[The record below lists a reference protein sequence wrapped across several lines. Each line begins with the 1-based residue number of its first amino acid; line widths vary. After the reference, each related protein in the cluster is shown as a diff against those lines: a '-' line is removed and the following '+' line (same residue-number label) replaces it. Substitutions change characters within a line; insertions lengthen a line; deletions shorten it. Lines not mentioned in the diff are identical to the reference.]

1 MNKQQFQAL
10 PEAQRLQLQERLQE
24 QGFYQDEIDGV
35 WGPATAAAFKAQELS
50 QAQDQGPT
58 DNEVRLKELELAGD
72 EREEQQE
79 EKAEQE
85 SPIGIARRVGATL
98 GAPLAGYGLGRW
110 GIGGGLNYAAD
121 KAQEAR
127 NESLAKAAENRRSGL
142 ATRDGALAGA
152 QRSGALPPRN
162 SFLRIGGR
170 MLPHTIAG
178 GGMIG
183 KGAAVMA
190 GMEENAPPVREDTDM
205 ATALGLMGT
214 GAGILERGAGYATSP
229 GVSPDAGDISII
241 ESNQLRRNAQAS
253 PMAQALA
260 GDQAREITPPQTP
273 TEGRT
278 ALPAP
283 EEAEAQGQSV
293 RRSDR
298 AKELTRVANVKGRS
312 KLNKAEA
319 LNAVRE
325 TVEKDQKARTAVAK
339 KLSEMGYDTKPGP
352 KYLERISK
360 ALDDLGPKGAAAI
373 AGLVAYDA
381 IRGDAEAADGE
392 QSGGSMAEALLGST
406 AAGGAAYGGMKGL
419 EKAGELAARYAP
431 GAMRML
437 GRAAGPVGA
446 GLTAYDAYNAFQ
458 NADIDPG
465 PKYPTT
471 RDIAS
476 AYRQQQMPDPREAG
490 TGRQA
495 SPMVR
500 ALMNRR

>member
-1 MNKQQFQAL
+1 MANGTPPLPGQRPMIEALLSGESERQAKLREQELQAEQLKQQAALEEQRRLAVEAEAQREQQEFEQSPANRAYEVGKVAVPAVGGMYAGHRFAEGIEERQQAMKPSMRESMGVGRRLAPYAGKSMTYML
-10 PEAQRLQLQERLQE
+10 PEAAFLRLMATQMEE
-24 QGFYQDEIDGV
+24 GEGQDLLNAGSIGL
-35 WGPATAAAFKAQELS
+35 AAA
-50 QAQDQGPT
+50 
-58 DNEVRLKELELAGD
+58 
-72 EREEQQE
+72 
-79 EKAEQE
+79 
-85 SPIGIARRVGATL
+85 GATNL
-98 GAPLAGYGLGRW
+98 GEGVVRSLTSP
-110 GIGGGLNYAAD
+110 D
-121 KAQEAR
+121 QEASQPSR
-127 NESLAKAAENRRSGL
+127 
-142 ATRDGALAGA
+142 
-152 QRSGALPPRN
+152 
-162 SFLRIGGR
+162 
-170 MLPHTIAG
+170 
-178 GGMIG
+178 
-183 KGAAVMA
+183 
-190 GMEENAPPVREDTDM
+190 
-205 ATALGLMGT
+205 
-214 GAGILERGAGYATSP
+214 
-229 GVSPDAGDISII
+229 
-241 ESNQLRRNAQAS
+241 
-253 PMAQALA
+253 MAQALA
-260 GDQAREITPPQTP
+260 GDQARDITPPQTP

-283 EEAEAQGQSV
+283 GEEDAPEERVRNSVKARRAARAAGVGDAGQKAKNIAA
-293 RRSDR
+293 
-298 AKELTRVANVKGRS
+298 AKEVVAKD
-312 KLNKAEA
+312 EA
-319 LNAVRE
+319 
-325 TVEKDQKARTAVAK
+325 ARTAVAK
-339 KLSEMGYDTKPGP
+339 ELNVKPGP

>member
-1 MNKQQFQAL
+1 MANGTPPLPGQRPMIEALLSGESERQAKLREQELQAEQLKQQAALEEQRRLAVEAEAQREQQEFEQSPANRAYEVGKVAVPAVGGMYAGHRFAEGIEERQQAMKPSMRESMGVGRRLAPYAGKSMTYML
-10 PEAQRLQLQERLQE
+10 PEAAFLRLMATQMEE
-24 QGFYQDEIDGV
+24 GEGQDLLNAGSIGL
-35 WGPATAAAFKAQELS
+35 AAA
-50 QAQDQGPT
+50 
-58 DNEVRLKELELAGD
+58 
-72 EREEQQE
+72 
-79 EKAEQE
+79 
-85 SPIGIARRVGATL
+85 GATNL
-98 GAPLAGYGLGRW
+98 GEGVVRSLTSP
-110 GIGGGLNYAAD
+110 D
-121 KAQEAR
+121 QEASQPSR
-127 NESLAKAAENRRSGL
+127 
-142 ATRDGALAGA
+142 
-152 QRSGALPPRN
+152 
-162 SFLRIGGR
+162 
-170 MLPHTIAG
+170 
-178 GGMIG
+178 
-183 KGAAVMA
+183 
-190 GMEENAPPVREDTDM
+190 
-205 ATALGLMGT
+205 
-214 GAGILERGAGYATSP
+214 
-229 GVSPDAGDISII
+229 
-241 ESNQLRRNAQAS
+241 
-253 PMAQALA
+253 MAQALA
-260 GDQAREITPPQTP
+260 GDQARDITPPQTP